1 MTDETAATE
10 RIAIEAEENAR
21 ATRATFSIAAAV
33 GLSSMSFNFWFPFLP
48 LFMIELG
55 AKNDADAVF
64 WVGLATAV
72 QGITRLIV
80 GPVWGVLSDRFG
92 RKLMFLRALY
102 FGTLTTMIMAFVT
115 EPWHVAIAF
124 ACQGLFSG
132 FVPASVA
139 LTSVSV
145 PDSRLN
151 SSLSLVTGAQYL
163 GTTVGPAVGAV
174 LAIVFGYRSA
184 IFLAALLPA
193 VIATAVIFFVPADR
207 VAGVTKDDKGEK
219 PALEPFR
226 PNLQFVLAVFFF
238 MMIFAMAQLLRI
250 VTPVALQEI
259 EMSNVEGITGVTFT
273 LGGLAS
279 AVAVLV
285 LAQRFFGAGRLRKPL
300 IVSSVLTGA
309 AHLVLALTGTVP
321 LFVLGY
327 TLISLLQAA
336 MIPATN
342 TLIAANVTRG
352 RRGTAFG
359 IASSAQAVAFMIGPM
374 AAALFAAVSLDLGF
388 IVLGGVF
395 IGLGLLLLV
404 ALREPRLEGEAVPAR

>member
-1 MTDETAATE
+1 
-10 RIAIEAEENAR
+10 
-21 ATRATFSIAAAV
+21 
-33 GLSSMSFNFWFPFLP
+33 
-48 LFMIELG
+48 
-55 AKNDADAVF
+55 
-64 WVGLATAV
+64 
-72 QGITRLIV
+72 
-80 GPVWGVLSDRFG
+80 
-92 RKLMFLRALY
+92 
-102 FGTLTTMIMAFVT
+102 
-115 EPWHVAIAF
+115 
-124 ACQGLFSG
+124 
-132 FVPASVA
+132 
-139 LTSVSV
+139 
-145 PDSRLN
+145 
-151 SSLSLVTGAQYL
+151 
-163 GTTVGPAVGAV
+163 
-174 LAIVFGYRSA
+174 
-184 IFLAALLPA
+184 
-193 VIATAVIFFVPADR
+193 
-207 VAGVTKDDKGEK
+207 
-219 PALEPFR
+219 
-226 PNLQFVLAVFFF
+226 VFFF

>member
-1 MTDETAATE
+1 MTDDTAATQ
-10 RIAIEAEENAR
+10 RLGLEAEAEYAR
-21 ATRATFSIAAAV
+21 ATRATLSIAAAV
-33 GLSSMSFNFWFPFLP
+33 ALCSMSFNFWFPFLP
-48 LFMIELG
+48 LFMLDLG
-55 AKNDADAVF
+55 ASSEADAVF

-80 GPVWGVLSDRFG
+80 GPVWGVLSDRYG

-151 SSLSLVTGAQYL
+151 SSLSMVTGAQYL
-163 GTTVGPAVGAV
+163 GATIGPAIGAIF
-174 LAIVFGYRSA
+174 AIAFGYRGA

-193 VIATAVIFFVPADR
+193 LIGTAVIFFVPADR
-207 VAGVTKDDKGEK
+207 VTHVARSGKDDK
-219 PALEPFR
+219 AVLEPFR
-226 PNLQFVLAVFFF
+226 PNFQFLLAVFFF

-259 EMSNVEGITGVTFT
+259 EDANVEGVTGLTFT
-273 LGGLAS
+273 LGGLTS
-279 AVAVLV
+279 AIAVFV
-285 LAQRFFGAGRLRKPL
+285 LARQFFGAGKMRSALV
-300 IVSSVLTGA
+300 VSSLLTGA
-309 AHLVLALTGTVP
+309 AHVVLALTGTVP
-321 LFVLGY
+321 LFVLGFA
-327 TLISLLQAA
+327 LISLLQAA

-342 TLIAANVTRG
+342 TLIASNVSRG

-359 IASSAQAVAFMIGPM
+359 IASSAQALAFMIGPM

-404 ALREPRLEGEAVPAR
+404 ALREPKIEQERVG